1 MILKFIENIW
11 YKSFWSLTGVIVILM
26 SPLSILY
33 LFVIRL
39 HDLLY
44 KMKILRVLVL
54 KTPVL
59 IVGNLTVGGTGK
71 TPFCI
76 WLSNYLE
83 KLQIKVG
90 IVASGYKSYGSSPKV
105 VDKSSSPLDVGDEAI
120 ELASMTNAIVV
131 SSDNRAKSSLFLEN
145 NFDLDLIIHDDGLQ
159 NKKISRDVEILLIN
173 DNLKYGNGFLLP
185 AGPLRELPD
194 KRIQNSDLIVHSKCR
209 EHQYNI
215 YNSKNIPAFMVENK
229 IVTNSISK
237 ESRQID
243 SFERIHLVCGIS
255 STKIIEENI
264 RTLNVEYIL
273 HEYSDHYLFKGNE
286 ILFDDNLPVFVTMKD
301 YVKLESYKMN
311 NLWII
316 KNNLIVN
323 QSIENAIKKI
333 TTDIKKL

>member
-11 YKSFWSLTGVIVILM
+11 YKSFWSLAGVIVILI

-33 LFVIRL
+33 LFAIKL

-105 VDKSSSPLDVGDEAI
+105 VDKSSSPLEVGDEAI

-173 DNLKYGNGFLLP
+173 DNLKFGNGFLLP

-229 IVTNSISK
+229 LVTNSISK

-273 HEYSDHYLFKGNE
+273 HKYSDHYSFKGNE

-301 YVKLESYKMN
+301 YVKLEPHKMN

>member
-33 LFVIRL
+33 LFVIKL

-44 KMKILRVLVL
+44 KMKILRVLIL

-90 IVASGYKSYGSSPKV
+90 IVASGYKSNGSSPKV

-209 EHQYNI
+209 KHQYNI

-229 IVTNSISK
+229 LVTNSISK

-273 HEYSDHYLFKGNE
+273 HKYSDHYSFKGNE

-301 YVKLESYKMN
+301 YVKLEPYKTN

>member
-11 YKSFWSLTGVIVILM
+11 YKSFWSLAGVIVILI

-33 LFVIRL
+33 LFAIKL

-44 KMKILRVLVL
+44 KMKILRVLIL
-54 KTPVL
+54 RTPVL

-90 IVASGYKSYGSSPKV
+90 IVASGYKSNGSTPKV
-105 VDKSSSPLDVGDEAI
+105 VDRSSSPLDVGDEAI

-131 SSDNRAKSSLFLEN
+131 SSNNRAKSSLFLEN

-159 NKKISRDVEILLIN
+159 NKKISRDIEILLIN

-209 EHQYNI
+209 VHQYNI

-229 IVTNSISK
+229 LVTNSISK

-273 HEYSDHYLFKGNE
+273 HKYSDHYSFKGNE

-301 YVKLESYKMN
+301 YVKLEPYKTH

-316 KNNLIVN
+316 KNNLILN

>member
-33 LFVIRL
+33 LFAIKL

-44 KMKILRVLVL
+44 KMKILRVLIV

-229 IVTNSISK
+229 LVTNSISK

-273 HEYSDHYLFKGNE
+273 HEYSDHYSFKGNE

-301 YVKLESYKMN
+301 YVKLEPYKTN

>member
-145 NFDLDLIIHDDGLQ
+145 NFDLDLIIHDDGIQ
-159 NKKISRDVEILLIN
+159 NKKISRDIEILLIN
-173 DNLKYGNGFLLP
+173 DNLKFGNGFLLP

-229 IVTNSISK
+229 LVTNSISK

-273 HEYSDHYLFKGNE
+273 HKYSDHYSFKGNE

-301 YVKLESYKMN
+301 YVKLEPYKTN

-323 QSIENAIKKI
+323 QSLENAIKKI

>member
-54 KTPVL
+54 KTPIL

-194 KRIQNSDLIVHSKCR
+194 KRIQNSDLIVHSKCM

-229 IVTNSISK
+229 LVTNSISK

-301 YVKLESYKMN
+301 YVKLEPYKTN

>member
-44 KMKILRVLVL
+44 KMKILRVLIV

-90 IVASGYKSYGSSPKV
+90 IVASGYKSNGSSPKV

-229 IVTNSISK
+229 LVTNSISK

-273 HEYSDHYLFKGNE
+273 HKYSDHYSFKGNE

-301 YVKLESYKMN
+301 YVKLEPYKTN

-316 KNNLIVN
+316 KNNLILN

>member
-33 LFVIRL
+33 LFAIKF

-44 KMKILRVLVL
+44 KMKILRVLIL

-90 IVASGYKSYGSSPKV
+90 IVASGYKSNGSSPKV
-105 VDKSSSPLDVGDEAI
+105 VDRNSSPLDVGDEAI

-159 NKKISRDVEILLIN
+159 NKKIGRDVEILLIN
-173 DNLKYGNGFLLP
+173 DNFKYGNGFLLP

-229 IVTNSISK
+229 LVTNSISK

-273 HEYSDHYLFKGNE
+273 HKYSDHYSFKGNE

-301 YVKLESYKMN
+301 YVKLEPYKTN

-333 TTDIKKL
+333 TTDIKKQ

>member
-145 NFDLDLIIHDDGLQ
+145 NFDLDLIIHDDGIQ
-159 NKKISRDVEILLIN
+159 NKKISRDIEILLIN

-194 KRIQNSDLIVHSKCR
+194 KRIQNSDLIIHSKCR
-209 EHQYNI
+209 KHQYNI

-229 IVTNSISK
+229 FVINSISK

-273 HEYSDHYLFKGNE
+273 HKYSDHYSFKGNE

-301 YVKLESYKMN
+301 YVKLEPYKTN

>member
-33 LFVIRL
+33 LFAIKL

-44 KMKILRVLVL
+44 KMKILRVLIL

-90 IVASGYKSYGSSPKV
+90 IVASGYKSNGSSPKV

-159 NKKISRDVEILLIN
+159 NKKISRDIEILLIN

-229 IVTNSISK
+229 LVTNSISK

-273 HEYSDHYLFKGNE
+273 HKYSDHYSFKGNE

-301 YVKLESYKMN
+301 YVKLEPYKTN

>member
-11 YKSFWSLTGVIVILM
+11 YKSFWSLAGVIVILM

-33 LFVIRL
+33 LFAIKL

-44 KMKILRVLVL
+44 KMKILRVLIL

-90 IVASGYKSYGSSPKV
+90 IVASGYKSNGSSPKV

-194 KRIQNSDLIVHSKCR
+194 KRIQNSNLIVHSKCR

-229 IVTNSISK
+229 LVTNSISK

-301 YVKLESYKMN
+301 YVKLEPYKTN

>member
-33 LFVIRL
+33 LFAIKL

-44 KMKILRVLVL
+44 KMKILRVLIL

-90 IVASGYKSYGSSPKV
+90 IVASGYKSNGRSPKV

-173 DNLKYGNGFLLP
+173 DNSKYGNGFLLP
-185 AGPLRELPD
+185 AGPLRELPG

-229 IVTNSISK
+229 LVTNSISK

-273 HEYSDHYLFKGNE
+273 HEYSDHYSFKGNE

-301 YVKLESYKMN
+301 YVKLEPYKTN

>member
-33 LFVIRL
+33 LFAIKL

-44 KMKILRVLVL
+44 KMKILRVLIL
-54 KTPVL
+54 RTPVL

-90 IVASGYKSYGSSPKV
+90 IVASGYKSNVSSPKV

-173 DNLKYGNGFLLP
+173 DNSKYGNGFLLP
-185 AGPLRELPD
+185 AGPLRELPG

-229 IVTNSISK
+229 LVTNSISK

-273 HEYSDHYLFKGNE
+273 HKYSDHYSFKGNE

-301 YVKLESYKMN
+301 YVKLEPYKTN

-316 KNNLIVN
+316 KNNLILN

>member
-33 LFVIRL
+33 LFANKIY
-39 HDLLY
+39 DLLY
-44 KMKILRVLVL
+44 KMKILRVLIL
-54 KTPVL
+54 RTPVL

-76 WLSNYLE
+76 WLSNHLE
-83 KLQIKVG
+83 NLQFKVG
-90 IVASGYKSYGSSPKV
+90 IVASGYKSNGSSPKV
-105 VDKSSSPLDVGDEAI
+105 VDKSSSPLEVGDEAI

-131 SSDNRAKSSLFLEN
+131 SSNNRAKSSLFLEN

-159 NKKISRDVEILLIN
+159 NKKISRDIEILLIN

-185 AGPLRELPD
+185 AGPLRELPE
-194 KRIQNSDLIVHSKCR
+194 KRRQNSDLIVHSKCKK
-209 EHQYNI
+209 HQYNI

-229 IVTNSISK
+229 LVTNSISK
-237 ESRQID
+237 ESRKID

-264 RTLNVEYIL
+264 RTFNVEYIL
-273 HEYSDHYLFKGNE
+273 HKYNDHYSFEGNE
-286 ILFDDNLPVFVTMKD
+286 ILFDDNMPVFVTMKD
-301 YVKLESYKMN
+301 YVKLEPYKNN

-323 QSIENAIKKI
+323 QSTENAIKKI

>member
-33 LFVIRL
+33 LFAIKL

-44 KMKILRVLVL
+44 KMKILRVLIL

-83 KLQIKVG
+83 ILQIKVG
-90 IVASGYKSYGSSPKV
+90 IVASGYKSNGSSPKV
-105 VDKSSSPLDVGDEAI
+105 VDKSSSPLEVGDEAI

-209 EHQYNI
+209 EHQYKI
-215 YNSKNIPAFMVENK
+215 YNSKKIPAFMVENK
-229 IVTNSISK
+229 LVTNSISK

-273 HEYSDHYLFKGNE
+273 HKYSDHYSFKGNE

-301 YVKLESYKMN
+301 YVKLEPYKTN

-316 KNNLIVN
+316 KNNLILN
-323 QSIENAIKKI
+323 QYIENAIKKI

>member
-33 LFVIRL
+33 LFAIKL

-44 KMKILRVLVL
+44 KMKILRVLIV

-59 IVGNLTVGGTGK
+59 IVGNLTVGGSGK

-76 WLSNYLE
+76 WLSNHLE
-83 KLQIKVG
+83 KLQFKVG
-90 IVASGYKSYGSSPKV
+90 IVASGYKSNGSSPKV

-159 NKKISRDVEILLIN
+159 NKKISRDIEILLIN

-194 KRIQNSDLIVHSKCR
+194 KRIQNSDLIVHSKCK

-215 YNSKNIPAFMVENK
+215 YNSKNIPAFMIENK
-229 IVTNSISK
+229 LVTNSISK

-273 HEYSDHYLFKGNE
+273 HKYSDHYSFKGNE

-301 YVKLESYKMN
+301 YVKLEPYKTN

-316 KNNLIVN
+316 KNNLIIN

>member
-44 KMKILRVLVL
+44 KMKILRVLIV

-90 IVASGYKSYGSSPKV
+90 IVASGYKSNGSSPKV
-105 VDKSSSPLDVGDEAI
+105 VDKSSSPLEVGDEAI

-145 NFDLDLIIHDDGLQ
+145 NFDLDLIIHDDGIQ
-159 NKKISRDVEILLIN
+159 NKKISRDIEILLIN
-173 DNLKYGNGFLLP
+173 DNLKFGNGFLLP

-194 KRIQNSDLIVHSKCR
+194 KRIQNSDLIIHSKCR
-209 EHQYNI
+209 KHQYNI

-229 IVTNSISK
+229 LVTNSISK

>member
-33 LFVIRL
+33 LFAIKL

-44 KMKILRVLVL
+44 KMKILRVLIV

-90 IVASGYKSYGSSPKV
+90 IVASGYKSNGSSPKV

-229 IVTNSISK
+229 LVTNSISK

-273 HEYSDHYLFKGNE
+273 HKYSDHYSFKGNE

-301 YVKLESYKMN
+301 YVKLEPYKTN

>member
-33 LFVIRL
+33 LFAIKL

-44 KMKILRVLVL
+44 KMKILRVLIL

-83 KLQIKVG
+83 KLQFKVG
-90 IVASGYKSYGSSPKV
+90 IVASGYKSNGSSPKV

-131 SSDNRAKSSLFLEN
+131 SSNNRAKSSLFLEN

-194 KRIQNSDLIVHSKCR
+194 KRIQNSNLIVHSKCR
-209 EHQYNI
+209 QHQYNI

-229 IVTNSISK
+229 LVTNSISK

-273 HEYSDHYLFKGNE
+273 HKYSDHYSFKGNE

-301 YVKLESYKMN
+301 YVKLEPYKTN

-316 KNNLIVN
+316 KNNLIIN

>member
-83 KLQIKVG
+83 KLQIRVG
-90 IVASGYKSYGSSPKV
+90 VVASGYKSYGSSPKV

-229 IVTNSISK
+229 LVTNSISK

-273 HEYSDHYLFKGNE
+273 HKYSDHYSFKGNE

-301 YVKLESYKMN
+301 YVKLEPYKTN

>member
-90 IVASGYKSYGSSPKV
+90 IVASGYKSNGSSPKV
-105 VDKSSSPLDVGDEAI
+105 VDKSSSPLEVGDEAI

-194 KRIQNSDLIVHSKCR
+194 KRIQNSDLIIHSKCR
-209 EHQYNI
+209 KHQYNI

-229 IVTNSISK
+229 LVTNSISK

-273 HEYSDHYLFKGNE
+273 HKYSDHYSFKGNE

-301 YVKLESYKMN
+301 YVKLEPYKTN

>member
-33 LFVIRL
+33 LFAIKL

-44 KMKILRVLVL
+44 KMKILRVLIV

-83 KLQIKVG
+83 KLQFKVG

-131 SSDNRAKSSLFLEN
+131 SSNNRAKSSLFLEN

-159 NKKISRDVEILLIN
+159 NKKIGRDVEILLIN

-229 IVTNSISK
+229 FVINSISK

-301 YVKLESYKMN
+301 YVKLEPYKTN

-316 KNNLIVN
+316 KNNLILN

>member
-44 KMKILRVLVL
+44 KMKILRVLIV

-229 IVTNSISK
+229 LVTNSISK

-301 YVKLESYKMN
+301 YVKLEPYKTN

>member
-11 YKSFWSLTGVIVILM
+11 YKSCWSLAGVIVILM

-33 LFVIRL
+33 LFATKI
-39 HDLLY
+39 HELLY
-44 KMKILRVLVL
+44 KIKILRVLIL

-90 IVASGYKSYGSSPKV
+90 IVASGYKSNASSPKV
-105 VDKSSSPLDVGDEAI
+105 VDKSSSPLDVGDEAL
-120 ELASMTNAIVV
+120 ELALMTNAIVV

-159 NKKISRDVEILLIN
+159 NKKISRDIEILLIN

-229 IVTNSISK
+229 LVTNSISK